1 MGADVRELA
10 IPFYENSETIE
21 IVGTFLVPEF
31 GTIAA
36 IVLAVAIV
44 GIIVATTR
52 SGKFSFL
59 PKM

>member
-1 MGADVRELA
+1 MA
-10 IPFYENSETIE
+10 IPFFENSEMVE
-21 IVGTFLVPEF
+21 IVGTFLAPEF
-31 GTIAA
+31 GAIAA